1 MVKYEIIYIVDS
13 SLGEDAVKAMVE
25 KFTTYIEE
33 NTTVE
38 KIDEWGKKR
47 LAYPIDKKTEGYYV
61 CSNVIAAPD
70 FPAMLDRQFRITEGI
85 LKHLIVKEE
94 K

>member
-13 SLGEDAVKAMVE
+13 GLGEEPVKSLVE
-25 KFTTYIEE
+25 KFTAFIEE
-33 NTTVE
+33 NSTVE
-38 KIDEWGKKR
+38 KIDEWGKKK

-70 FPAMLDRQFRITEGI
+70 FPAILDRQFRITEGI